1 MKIADLTSGST
12 KIASA
17 YKKMRLHWDAAKD
30 HWHDQ
35 NQIRFE
41 RDYLDP
47 LEPQIAAAL
56 DAISALADVM
66 GRAERDCE

>member
-1 MKIADLTSGST
+1 MKIADLTSGAA

-17 YKKMRLHWDAAKD
+17 YKKMRLNWEAAKE

-35 NQIRFE
+35 NQANFE
-41 RDYLDP
+41 KNYLDP
-47 LEPQIAAAL
+47 LEPQIASAL